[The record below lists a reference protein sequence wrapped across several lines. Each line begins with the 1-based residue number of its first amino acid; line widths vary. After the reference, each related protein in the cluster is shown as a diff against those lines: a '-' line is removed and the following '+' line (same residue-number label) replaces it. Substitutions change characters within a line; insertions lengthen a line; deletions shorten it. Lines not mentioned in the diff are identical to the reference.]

1 MHTEYFYLSSNSNF
15 NQNTKS
21 NIMKQVIFEQTGM
34 PTEVLKLEEAPI
46 PQPKPHEVR
55 IKVTARNINPS
66 DIMFVRGMYGI
77 TPKLPSSAGFEAAGV
92 IDQSDEKNSI
102 PVGTRVI
109 FTAIGTWKEY
119 ICVPAQ
125 LVIPTPEGMSDEIA
139 CQAFVNPLTAYGMLE
154 TSGLLRGDWVLVTA
168 GASAYG
174 KLVIQMAK
182 QKGIHVACTVRRDE
196 QKTLLTNLGAD
207 LIINTEKDKLQKVI
221 MEKTD
226 GGVNVI
232 FDAVGGIL
240 GAKALACLK
249 PRGKMMVFGLLSLEN
264 IPLNSGL
271 LIFKNLKVEGFW
283 LTTYMENL
291 NQEQRENAF
300 RTVFTY
306 LLTQKVKVDIQA
318 TYPLEEFKEAL
329 EEYEKGGRNGKVIL
343 VS

>member
-1 MHTEYFYLSSNSNF
+1 
-15 NQNTKS
+15 
-21 NIMKQVIFEQTGM
+21 MKQVIFDQTGI
-34 PTEVLKLEEAPI
+34 PAEVLKLEETAI

-92 IDQSDEKNSI
+92 VDVSDEKGSI

-119 ICVPAQ
+119 VCVPAQ
-125 LVIPTPEGMSDEIA
+125 LVIPTPEGMTDAVA

-182 QKGIHVACTVRRDE
+182 QKGIQVACTVRRDD
-196 QKTLLTNLGAD
+196 QKPLLVNLGAD
-207 LIINTEKDKLQKVI
+207 LVINTEKEKLQKTI

-226 GGVNVI
+226 AGVNVV
-232 FDAVGGIL
+232 FDAVGGVL
-240 GAKALACLK
+240 GAKALSCLK
-249 PRGKMMVFGLLSLEN
+249 PNGKMMVFGLLSLEN

-271 LIFKNLKVEGFW
+271 LIFKNIKLEGFW
-283 LTTYMENL
+283 LTTYMESL

-318 TYPLEEFKEAL
+318 TYPLEQFMQAI